1 MDLLVKQHA
10 EAGHSQEDL
19 KKDDI
24 FEIHMSKIAL
34 HDYKGRTSNYSGAEY
49 VSGRGAGLLPI
60 KFAQKA
66 ADFANPTKK
75 LQNSLGG
82 GSTKGNPKGKGG
94 AGAPCYY
101 CGELGHIAKDCK
113 KKKADIEAGIITPQP
128 KGKGRQGQV
137 RAKFVMKAEGGD
149 DA

>member
-1 MDLLVKQHA
+1 MKQHA

-82 GSTKGNPKGKGG
+82 GSTKGTQKGKGG
-94 AGAPCYY
+94 AGAPCCY
-101 CGELGHIAKDCK
+101 CGELGHIAKDCRK
-113 KKKADIEAGIITPQP
+113 KEADIEAGIITSQP
-128 KGKGRQGQV
+128 KGKGRQGQM
-137 RAKFVMKAEGGD
+137 RAKFVVKAEGGD
-149 DA
+149 NA

>member
-1 MDLLVKQHA
+1 MSL
-10 EAGHSQEDL
+10 AGAQDCCPSSWL
-19 KKDDI
+19 KKPP
-24 FEIHMSKIAL
+24 
-34 HDYKGRTSNYSGAEY
+34 TS
-49 VSGRGAGLLPI
+49 
-60 KFAQKA
+60 
-66 ADFANPTKK
+66 PTPARNFRI
-75 LQNSLGG
+75 LFGG

-128 KGKGRQGQV
+128 KGKGRQGQA
-137 RAKFVMKAEGGD
+137 RAKFVVKAAGGD

>member
-1 MDLLVKQHA
+1 M
-10 EAGHSQEDL
+10 
-19 KKDDI
+19 
-24 FEIHMSKIAL
+24 

-60 KFAQKA
+60 KLAQKA
-66 ADFANPTKK
+66 ADFANSSKK

-128 KGKGRQGQV
+128 KGKAAARM
-137 RAKFVMKAEGGD
+137 RAKFVVKAEGD
-149 DA
+149 DAWGA

>member
-1 MDLLVKQHA
+1 M
-10 EAGHSQEDL
+10 
-19 KKDDI
+19 
-24 FEIHMSKIAL
+24 
-34 HDYKGRTSNYSGAEY
+34 
-49 VSGRGAGLLPI
+49 LPI

-82 GSTKGNPKGKGG
+82 GSTKGTQKGKGG
-94 AGAPCYY
+94 AGAPCCY
-101 CGELGHIAKDCK
+101 CGELGHIAKDCRK
-113 KKKADIEAGIITPQP
+113 KEADIEAGIITPQP

-137 RAKFVMKAEGGD
+137 RAKCVVKAEAGD